1 MLLFVSYL
9 NVFSFVCIIFNFY
22 RVIICF
28 FKFISTETVEN
39 EDGTFLI
46 FNLNITSENLEQLS
60 RFSNYT
66 TIGFLNSSLPPLTE
80 QNLQYLARTVN
91 FACRDGILEAF
102 EMPPRF
108 KEVQFHSCQTTNITI
123 KRDRSYELNALA
135 IVDSNIT
142 ELHKN
147 LGLLTKLER
156 LYVAETLIEHVKM
169 DELSKL
175 VNLKQ
180 LYLLDS
186 RIKTI
191 SSVSLSL
198 IVMPSLKD
206 LNLSGNQLA
215 MVSLAKWD
223 APLLEKISLRNNQLQ
238 IVMMMPFN
246 FPKLKHLD
254 LTNNPLHCIWRRNLK
269 QAMDERKVELW
280 ENAIC
285 SI

>member
-1 MLLFVSYL
+1 MSQACCLT
-9 NVFSFVCIIFNFY
+9 I
-22 RVIICF
+22 IICL
-28 FKFISTETVEN
+28 FKFISTENVEN
-39 EDGTFLI
+39 EDGNFLI
-46 FNLNITSENLEQLS
+46 FNLNITSENSEQLS

-80 QNLQYLARTVN
+80 QNLQHLAQTVN
-91 FACRDGILEAF
+91 FACRDGTLKVFEIL
-102 EMPPRF
+102 PRF
-108 KEVQFHSCQTTNITI
+108 KELQFHSCQTTNITI
-123 KRDRSYELNALA
+123 KSDRSYELNALA
-135 IVDSNIT
+135 IVDNNIT
-142 ELHKN
+142 ELPEN

-156 LYVAETLIEHVKM
+156 LYGAETLIEHVEM

-180 LYLLDS
+180 LYLIDS

-191 SSVSLSL
+191 SSASQSL

-206 LNLSGNQLA
+206 LKLSGNQLA

-223 APLLEKISLRNNQLQ
+223 APLVEKISVRNNQLQ
-238 IVMMMPFN
+238 IVMLMPFN
-246 FPKLKHLD
+246 FPKLKELD
-254 LTNNPLHCIWRRNLK
+254 LSNNPLDCFWRRNLK

-280 ENAIC
+280 ENTIC